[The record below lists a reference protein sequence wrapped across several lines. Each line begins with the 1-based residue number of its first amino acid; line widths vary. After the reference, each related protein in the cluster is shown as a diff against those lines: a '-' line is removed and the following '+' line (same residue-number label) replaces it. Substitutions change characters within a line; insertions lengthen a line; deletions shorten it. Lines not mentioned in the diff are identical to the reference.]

1 MPWLLM
7 PNIALIATDLD
18 VIRLIDVSLS
28 NSYQLILAAATVM
41 VSAVTLLPT
50 QIFFYNILI

>member
-1 MPWLLM
+1 MS
-7 PNIALIATDLD
+7 NIALIATDLD